1 MKVAADLCK
10 EQLNAHNYYHYKS
23 SLAYTADLFT
33 NQRQQAA
40 AEGELVSCA
49 SRPKDTTR
57 AAGGPMNGAL
67 EVTRLGQDWVVDRPT
82 PKQREQKGRPM

>member
-1 MKVAADLCK
+1 MKVAADL
-10 EQLNAHNYYHYKS
+10 
-23 SLAYTADLFT
+23 FT
-33 NQRQQAA
+33 NRRQQAA

-82 PKQREQKGRPM
+82 AKQREQKGRPV